1 MKKIEIDGNVGDEV
15 TLVYGD
21 KTLVVK
27 LSEDGIVPDFVDA
40 FYNAFDYAAFDIMNS
55 ESAKYHRN
63 RDAEQRLRYALS
75 VARDRLFES
84 IKPIVEA
91 VEDEPEIDE
100 TEEPTQTDDETE
112 EEETVPEP
120 VKKTTSRKTMGGK
133 ADA

>member
-55 ESAKYHRN
+55 ESAKYHRH

-84 IKPIVEA
+84 IKPIVEV

-100 TEEPTQTDDETE
+100 TEEPTQTDDEA

-120 VKKTTSRKTMGGK
+120 VKKATSRKTKGGK